1 MYDVALAE
9 AAANKLATAMDAD
22 VLFYNG
28 EINFR
33 SSGRFIDLICARTR
47 RKRLILILVTP
58 GGEPDAAFKIGR
70 AMQAK
75 FDDIVLLVPGWCK
88 SAGTLIALSA
98 NAIFIG
104 DRGELGP
111 LDIQIAKSDEIL
123 EMGSGLTVDSAMK
136 SLETTAAKMFLNL
149 LITIRRDTGG
159 SITTRTAAEIAS
171 TMVVKLLDPIYRQID
186 PMKIGENS
194 RAMNITKSYGTRL
207 SIKSG
212 ILKGQQSL
220 DFLVSAY
227 PDHGFVIDRT
237 EAKLLF
243 SKVMEPT
250 QEMLG
255 LIDALKEAALTN
267 VKISADGSPSI
278 AFLSSE
284 NVKKA
289 PAKPKEPA
297 KTLKTKAVPVRS
309 NANATRRT
317 STDPAKSKGVVA
329 SRTRPGRKLNGSAAG
344 RVG

>member
-9 AAANKLATAMDAD
+9 EAANKLSLAMDAD

-28 EINFR
+28 EITFK
-33 SSGRFIDLICARTR
+33 SSGRFIDLICARA
-47 RKRLILILVTP
+47 RKKKLILILVTP
-58 GGEPDAAFKIGR
+58 GGEPDGAYKIGR

-75 FDDIVLLVPGWCK
+75 YDEISVFVPGWCK
-88 SAGTLIALSA
+88 SAGTLITLAA
-98 NAIFIG
+98 NQIFIG

-149 LITIRRDTGG
+149 LVTIRRDTGG
-159 SITTRTAAEIAS
+159 SITTRTAAELAS

-243 SKVMEPT
+243 TKVLEPT
-250 QEMLG
+250 AEMLS
-255 LIDALKEAALTN
+255 LTDVLKEAALTN
-267 VKISADGSPSI
+267 ARISPDGLPTI
-278 AFLSSE
+278 IFLSSE
-284 NVKKA
+284 PVIKE

-297 KTLKTKAVPVRS
+297 KTGKTKQKPARS
-309 NANATRRT
+309 NSNATRRT
-317 STDPAKSKGVVA
+317 APPVAKPKGIIA
-329 SRTRPGRKLNGSAAG
+329 SRTRPNGKLNGPVAG

>member
-9 AAANKLATAMDAD
+9 VAATKLSSAMDAD

-28 EINFR
+28 EITFK
-33 SSGRFIDLICARTR
+33 SSGRFIDLICARS
-47 RKRLILILVTP
+47 RKKKLILILVTP

-70 AMQAK
+70 SMQAK
-75 FDDIVLLVPGWCK
+75 YDEISVFVPGWCK
-88 SAGTLIALSA
+88 SAGTLIALAA
-98 NAIFIG
+98 NAIYIG

-149 LITIRRDTGG
+149 LLTIRRDTGG
-159 SITTRTAAEIAS
+159 SITTRTAAELAS

-212 ILKGQQSL
+212 ILKGRESL

-227 PDHGFVIDRT
+227 PNHGFVIDRA

-243 SKVMEPT
+243 TKVLEPT
-250 QEMLG
+250 AEMLG
-255 LIDALKEAALTN
+255 LTDVLKEAALTS
-267 VKISADGSPSI
+267 VRISSDGSPI
-278 AFLSSE
+278 ITFLSSE
-284 NVKKA
+284 AALKE
-289 PAKPKEPA
+289 PAKPKEPVKMLRPKSA
-297 KTLKTKAVPVRS
+297 RSDS
-309 NANATRRT
+309 NAIHR
-317 STDPAKSKGVVA
+317 PAPPAPKPKGIVA
-329 SRTRPGRKLNGSAAG
+329 SRTGSNGKPNGSAAG
-344 RVG
+344 RAG